1 MKSIINKLDLD
12 GYIDN
17 FKKFYARDKEVK
29 LNGDITQH
37 YKYIEALSKI
47 EFPEIKEVR
56 NLDIELNRVKKEA
69 PLKLEDIYE
78 FIKIVEYFNQL
89 KVIEFENPLKNWID
103 KINIPDEILE
113 IGSYFR
119 ADGEINSQKDIRL
132 ADIEK
137 SLKQNRQNIKDVLY
151 RLSHSSKLKD
161 YLVDRQIHLIDG
173 EETLLMRGGFSSVI
187 DGSII
192 GRSSAGFFYILP
204 NQISNLKA
212 KETNLKYKREEIL
225 FEYSRKFSKILFK
238 YFLFLRFINRE
249 YDRFD
254 HYQAR
259 VRFAKAFDYEF
270 ILQSKKREVILS
282 EFCHP
287 AIKEPKPIDISLT
300 KQIMIITGVNAG
312 GKTMLLKSILS
323 AVFFT
328 KNLIPFRCNREKTR
342 VGDYKFIE
350 AIIDDPQSVKN
361 DISTF
366 AGRVLEFSRL
376 FKKSGGIVGVDEI
389 ELGTDSEEASA
400 LFRVLLKKLSQ
411 RDITFIITTHHKRLA
426 SLMSQDEN
434 IELVATLYNEKE
446 ERPTYTFL
454 KGTIGKGYAFE
465 TAKRYGVPKDII
477 EEAKRVYGE
486 ERENLNH
493 LIEKSISL
501 ELKMRQKIKEV
512 DRKLKEIER
521 QKENLEKEEE
531 TLREKYKKAQIT
543 LENRYNAAIN
553 RAREAVKVKE
563 SREGRRLLNKAHK
576 FKTLSKNL
584 KLEEQREDNIKFKV
598 GDRVK
603 YSSLNGEIIDIKR
616 DTATVDIDGRKLRVP
631 ITKLKLDT
639 SKREDKNIILNNNI
653 KIEKPIKGSISI
665 NLIGKNSEEALEEL
679 EKFLSDTILSGFGE
693 VEVIHGVGSG
703 VLKQRIGEYLTKNPL
718 IETFYNPKGNLG
730 VTIVK
735 L

>member
-12 GYIDN
+12 SYIEN
-17 FKKFYARDKEVK
+17 FKKFYARDKDIK
-29 LNGDITQH
+29 LNGDVSQH
-37 YKYIEALSKI
+37 YKYIQALSDAK
-47 EFPEIKEVR
+47 FPEIKEVR
-56 NLDIELNRVKKEA
+56 NLDIELNRIKKQA

-89 KVIEFENPLKNWID
+89 KVVEFKNPLKNWID
-103 KINIPDEILE
+103 KINIPEEILD
-113 IGSYFR
+113 IVSYFTSEGKLNP
-119 ADGEINSQKDIRL
+119 AKDIRL

-137 SLKQNRQNIKDVLY
+137 SLKENKQNIKDILY
-151 RLSHSSKLKD
+151 KLSHSSKLKD
-161 YLVDRQIHLIDG
+161 YLVDTQIHLVDG
-173 EETLLMRGGFSSVI
+173 EEALLMRGGFSSVVK
-187 DGSII
+187 GAII

-204 NQISNLKA
+204 NQISSLKA

-225 FEYSRKFSKILFK
+225 FEYSRKFSKIFFK
-238 YFLFLRFINRE
+238 HFLFLRFINRE

-270 ILQSKKREVILS
+270 ILQSKRKEVTLS
-282 EFCHP
+282 DFCHP
-287 AIKEPKPIDISLT
+287 AIKEPKPIDISLK
-300 KQIMIITGVNAG
+300 KQIMLITGVNAG

-323 AVFFT
+323 AVFFA

-342 VGDYKFIE
+342 VGDYRFIE
-350 AIIDDPQSVKN
+350 AIIDDPQSIKN

-366 AGRVLEFSRL
+366 AGRVLEFSKL

-400 LFRVLLKKLSQ
+400 LFRVLLKRLSQ
-411 RDITFIITTHHKRLA
+411 RDITFIVTTHHKRLA
-426 SLMSQDEN
+426 SLMSQDDN
-434 IELVATLYNEKE
+434 VELVATLYDEKK

-454 KGTIGKGYAFE
+454 KGTIGKSYAFE

-486 ERENLNH
+486 DRDNLNH

-501 ELKMRQKIKEV
+501 ELEMRRKIEKV
-512 DRKLKEIER
+512 NKKLSQIER
-521 QKENLEKEEE
+521 QKENLEKQEERLKE
-531 TLREKYKKAQIT
+531 QYRKAQTT

-553 RAREAVKVKE
+553 RAREAIKVKE
-563 SREGRRLLNKAHK
+563 SREGRRLLNRAHE
-576 FKTLSKNL
+576 FKQLSKNL
-584 KLEEQREDNIKFKV
+584 DLKEEKKDIELKI

-603 YSSLNGEIIDIKR
+603 YNSLKGEVLDIKK
-616 DTATVDIDGRKLRVP
+616 DIATVDIDGRKLRVS
-631 ITKLKLDT
+631 ISKLKLDT
-639 SKREDKNIILNNNI
+639 SKPDNRNIDLNSI
-653 KIEKPIKGSISI
+653 KIEKPKKGAISI
-665 NLIGKNSEEALEEL
+665 NLIGKTSQEALEEL
-679 EKFLSDTILSGFGE
+679 EKFLSDAILNGFGE
-693 VEVIHGVGSG
+693 VEVVHGLGSG
-703 VLKQRIGEYLTKNPL
+703 VLKQTIGDYLKKNPL
-718 IETFYNPKGNLG
+718 IETYSNPKGNMG

>member
-12 GYIDN
+12 GHIN
-17 FKKFYARDKEVK
+17 NLKKFYARDKDIK
-29 LNGDITQH
+29 INGDITQH
-37 YKYIEALSKI
+37 YRYIQALSKT
-47 EFPEIKEVR
+47 EFPEIKEVK
-56 NLDIELNRVKKEA
+56 NLDIELNRIKKEA

-89 KVIEFENPLKNWID
+89 KLIEFENPLKKWIE

-113 IGSYFR
+113 IASFFTS
-119 ADGEINSQKDIRL
+119 DGKINPQKDIRL
-132 ADIEK
+132 LDIEE
-137 SLKQNRQNIKDVLY
+137 SLKKNKQDIKDILY
-151 RLSHSSKLKD
+151 KLVHSSKLRD
-161 YLVDRQIHLIDG
+161 YLVDTQIHLVDG
-173 EETLLMRGGFSSVI
+173 EETLLMRGGFSNVI
-187 DGSII
+187 NGSII

-204 NQISNLKA
+204 TQISNLKS

-225 FEYSRKFSKILFK
+225 FEYSRRFSKILFK

-287 AIKEPKPIDISLT
+287 AIKNPKPIDISLQ

-323 AVFFT
+323 AVFFA
-328 KNLIPFRCNREKTR
+328 KNLIPFRCNSKKTKI
-342 VGDYKFIE
+342 GEYKFIE

-366 AGRVLEFSRL
+366 AGRVLEFSKL

-434 IELVATLYNEKE
+434 VELVATLYDEKR

-454 KGTIGKGYAFE
+454 KGTIGKSYAFE

-477 EEAKRVYGE
+477 NEAKRVYGE
-486 ERENLNH
+486 DKENLNR

-501 ELKMRQKIKEV
+501 ELKMRQKIKKA
-512 DRKLKEIER
+512 DRKLKEIE
-521 QKENLEKEEE
+521 QKKENLEKQEERLKE
-531 TLREKYKKAQIT
+531 QYRKAQAT

-553 RAREAVKVKE
+553 RAKEAIKVKE

-576 FKTLSKNL
+576 FKTLSQNIDFQKQ
-584 KLEEQREDNIKFKV
+584 KEENISFKI
-598 GDRVK
+598 GERVK
-603 YSSLNGEIIDIKR
+603 YNSLNGEIIDIKK
-616 DTATVDIDGRKLRVP
+616 DIATVDIDGRKLRVSLS
-631 ITKLKLDT
+631 KLKLDSST
-639 SKREDKNIILNNNI
+639 NNKIDTPYNNI
-653 KIEKPIKGSISI
+653 KIEKPTKGSISI
-665 NLIGKNSEEALEEL
+665 NIIGKNSEDALEEL
-679 EKFLSDTILSGFGE
+679 EKFLSDAILSGFGE

-703 VLKQRIGEYLTKNPL
+703 ILKQRVKEYLTKNPL
-718 IETFYNPKGNLG
+718 IDNFYNPKGNFG